1 MLLLFYKN
9 AALAAILK
17 AGSACLNAGTLC
29 GDIDLTAFSTGEKP
43 TLNRLIHGRSTV
55 QRIITTPLG
64 PVTLTCDNA
73 LLSRLELSP
82 SGEWDREVAASE
94 EDPLLSRA
102 DSKIIQHA
110 SQQLHEYFS
119 GQRTLFTLPLDAR
132 GTEFQ
137 QLAWRQLQT
146 IPYAATRSYK
156 WQCQAMGRPK
166 AARAVGSANG
176 RNPLP
181 IIIPCHRIIGAN
193 GTLTGYSGGLAIK
206 QFLLSCERF
215 FGDGTD
221 SSSSGR

>member
-9 AALAAILK
+9 AALAAILNVK
-17 AGSACLNAGTLC
+17 SACLNACTLC
-29 GDIDLTAFSTGEKP
+29 SDIALTALSIGEKP
-43 TLNRLIHGRSTV
+43 TLNRRIHGRSTV

-73 LLSRLELSP
+73 LLSRLEFSP

-94 EDPLLSRA
+94 ETPLISRA
-102 DSKIIQHA
+102 DHEIIQHA

-156 WQCQAMGRPK
+156 WQCHAMGRPTPP
-166 AARAVGSANG
+166 AQWAPPTAVIHC
-176 RNPLP
+176 R
-181 IIIPCHRIIGAN
+181 
-193 GTLTGYSGGLAIK
+193 
-206 QFLLSCERF
+206 
-215 FGDGTD
+215 
-221 SSSSGR
+221 SSFPATA

>member
-1 MLLLFYKN
+1 M
-9 AALAAILK
+9 
-17 AGSACLNAGTLC
+17 
-29 GDIDLTAFSTGEKP
+29 
-43 TLNRLIHGRSTV
+43 

-73 LLSRLELSP
+73 LLSRLEFSP
-82 SGEWDREVAASE
+82 SGEWDREVAVSE

>member
-1 MLLLFYKN
+1 M
-9 AALAAILK
+9 
-17 AGSACLNAGTLC
+17 
-29 GDIDLTAFSTGEKP
+29 
-43 TLNRLIHGRSTV
+43 
-55 QRIITTPLG
+55 QRVITTPLG
-64 PVTLTCDNA
+64 PVTLTCENA
-73 LLSRLELSP
+73 LLSRLEFSP
-82 SGEWDREVAASE
+82 RGECDRGVAANES
-94 EDPLLSRA
+94 DASIAPA
-102 DSKIIQHA
+102 DAEIIQHA

-156 WQCQAMGRPK
+156 WQCHAMGRPN

-181 IIIPCHRIIGAN
+181 IIIPCHRVIGAN

-206 QFLLSCERF
+206 QILLSCERF
-215 FGDGTD
+215 FGVAAG
-221 SSSSGR
+221 SSSSDR

>member
-1 MLLLFYKN
+1 
-9 AALAAILK
+9 
-17 AGSACLNAGTLC
+17 
-29 GDIDLTAFSTGEKP
+29 
-43 TLNRLIHGRSTV
+43 
-55 QRIITTPLG
+55 
-64 PVTLTCDNA
+64 
-73 LLSRLELSP
+73 
-82 SGEWDREVAASE
+82 VAANTTDAS
-94 EDPLLSRA
+94 LARA
-102 DSKIIQHA
+102 NNEIIQHA

-119 GQRTLFTLPLDAR
+119 GQRTHFTLPLEAR

-146 IPYAATRSYK
+146 IPYAATRSYQ

-215 FGDGTD
+215 FGDRAG
-221 SSSSGR
+221 SSSSDR

>member
-1 MLLLFYKN
+1 
-9 AALAAILK
+9 
-17 AGSACLNAGTLC
+17 LNACTRC
-29 GDIDLTAFSTGEKP
+29 GDIALTVFSTGEKP
-43 TLNRLIHGRSTV
+43 TLNRHVHGRRTV
-55 QRIITTPLG
+55 QRVITTPLG
-64 PVTLTCDNA
+64 PVTLTCENA
-73 LLSRLELSP
+73 LLSRLEFSP
-82 SGEWDREVAASE
+82 RGECDRGVAANES
-94 EDPLLSRA
+94 DASIAPA
-102 DSKIIQHA
+102 DAEIIQHA

-156 WQCQAMGRPK
+156 WQCHAMGRPN

-181 IIIPCHRIIGAN
+181 IIIPCHRVIGAN

-215 FGDGTD
+215 FGAAAGP
-221 SSSSGR
+221 SSSDR